1 MGQFYFGDPAAKRV
15 RITSALTVMGWS
27 MHHRQDRHMV
37 VRAVQM
43 AVWQRSVSG
52 VNYLDRSATII
63 LAGVKG
69 FGSVTSSS

>member
-1 MGQFYFGDPAAKRV
+1 
-15 RITSALTVMGWS
+15 
-27 MHHRQDRHMV
+27 MV